1 MKKFQQVCTNSLY
14 FMDVRAFNRYIL
26 VITIDERVRYPLTK
40 SLNDVEI
47 HKVYFISICWYTT
60 VLHHVTDKN
69 LKYIKSL
76 RK

>member
-1 MKKFQQVCTNSLY
+1 MKKLY

-47 HKVYFISICWYTT
+47 HKVYFISICWHTT